1 MKSVLFHPCPLSVS
15 LSVSGVDRKNLLGYN
30 KRNTKKGEITMNTDI
45 HRPVFDPAEKSAKE
59 EPLSAANRDPGG
71 NPDSKPKQPA
81 SVPPAKAPAAPEPVP
96 VREPAPVPRDVPP
109 KKRSKAP
116 LIAAACLLCAAA
128 ALAAVLLL
136 RPSRDGQPILD
147 VPYPADSTKPAQDAD
162 TLPPETEAPRETLS
176 PEDRLYLEVSDSCAA
191 MAASGDFAAPL
202 DLLREYTWQDDHDP
216 RFDALLTDYEQRFI
230 ADRLSAAAPLTNAG
244 DHCRAIR
251 DLDQA
256 YRILECPE
264 FEDAMARIRLE
275 FGRYASSQIA
285 AGKLNTFLLHADG
298 TVDAYGHSMYGEL
311 QADRWSGITAISAG
325 DRHVVGLRSDGTVVA
340 AGSNDVGQMNV
351 GSWYDIVSISAGD
364 THTVGLKADGT
375 LVAAGFNEEYQC
387 DMQALMRNAGEKRIV
402 GIAAGY
408 GHTLALLADGT
419 VAATGVNQYGECDV
433 YHWTDI
439 VAIVAGSEI
448 SAGLRS
454 DGTVVATGLN
464 TENWHLES
472 WQDIVCLAAGDYYLV
487 GLKAD
492 GTVVAAGT
500 DDYNYSERGQIDVY
514 GWSGISMIAA
524 GNDHTVALRSDGTV
538 LCIGSDDLNQ
548 CQCNGYALKLHP

>member
-1 MKSVLFHPCPLSVS
+1 MALQ
-15 LSVSGVDRKNLLGYN
+15 
-30 KRNTKKGEITMNTDI
+30 KGETTMNTDI
-45 HRPVFDPAEKSAKE
+45 HHPVFDPAEKRVKE
-59 EPLSAANRDPGG
+59 EPISTANRNPGG
-71 NPDSKPKQPA
+71 NPDSKPKSQ
-81 SVPPAKAPAAPEPVP
+81 SFVPPKKEPAASAPVP
-96 VREPAPVPRDVPP
+96 VEESAPVCGENAP

-128 ALAAVLLL
+128 ALAAFLLL
-136 RPSRDGQPILD
+136 RPSRDSRPALD
-147 VPYPADSTKPAQDAD
+147 VPYPTDSDSASQTQPAQDAD
-162 TLPPETEAPRETLS
+162 TMPPEAEAPQETLS
-176 PEDRLYLEVSDSCAA
+176 PEDRLYLEVLDMCAA
-191 MAASGDFAAPL
+191 MADAGDLEGPL
-202 DLLREYTWQDDHDP
+202 YILREYTWQDGHDL

-230 ADRLSAAAPLTNAG
+230 ADRLAAIPIPTCAR
-244 DHCRAIR
+244 DYCHAIR
-251 DLDQA
+251 
-256 YRILECPE
+256 ILETASDIWECPE
-264 FEDAMARIRLE
+264 FSDTLAQLRLE
-275 FGRYASSQIA
+275 FGQFMNSQIA
-285 AGKLNTFLLHADG
+285 AGKLNTFLLHSDG
-298 TVDAYGHSMYGEL
+298 TVDAYGHSMYGEMD
-311 QADRWSGITAISAG
+311 ADRWSGITAISAG
-325 DRHVVGLRSDGTVVA
+325 DRHVVGLRSDGTVIA

-375 LVAAGFNEEYQC
+375 LVATGFNEESQC
-387 DMQALMRNAGEKRIV
+387 DMQSLMRNAGGKRIV

-433 YHWTDI
+433 YYWTDI

-464 TENWHLES
+464 TEKWNLES

-500 DDYNYSERGQIDVY
+500 NDNNYSERGQMDVY

-538 LCIGSDDLNQ
+538 LCIGSNDMDQ
-548 CQCNGYALKLHP
+548 CQCNGYSLHITP